1 MTRRKR
7 CVSIIFCFFVC
18 VFFAF
23 CPTTGKRCYINYVF
37 RYATT
42 YFPPLIFASYK
53 LIYKLILSSIQQS
66 DNDDE
71 EEEFSQEDDG
81 TSVETKFLQIVQR
94 MQLSHLETAALR
106 LAIARNDISVR
117 EVRYYFLS

>member
-1 MTRRKR
+1 M
-7 CVSIIFCFFVC
+7 
-18 VFFAF
+18 
-23 CPTTGKRCYINYVF
+23 
-37 RYATT
+37 
-42 YFPPLIFASYK
+42 
-53 LIYKLILSSIQQS
+53 SSIQQS